1 MNKYIK
7 LLNQMRQ
14 TDNMSYYDMGLE
26 IGISDRT
33 IRHILQGDVKKWN
46 DLTIYKL
53 QKFFFLK
60 QSI

>member
-1 MNKYIK
+1 
-7 LLNQMRQ
+7 MRRAG
-14 TDNMSYYDMGLE
+14 NMSYYDMALE

-33 IRHILQGDVKKWN
+33 IRHILQGDIKKWN

-53 QKFFFLK
+53 EKFFSPK